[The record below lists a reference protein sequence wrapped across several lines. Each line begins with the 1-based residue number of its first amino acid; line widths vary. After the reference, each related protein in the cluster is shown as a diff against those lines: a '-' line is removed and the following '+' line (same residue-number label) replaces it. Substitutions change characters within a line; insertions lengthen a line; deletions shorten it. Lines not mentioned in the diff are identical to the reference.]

1 MGELRAIFMSAKA
14 AANVDPDKGGNVGDR
29 KAVAGDEL
37 VSLQF
42 VIHSFE
48 ALINN
53 RTLRLAIF
61 WGTA

>member
-1 MGELRAIFMSAKA
+1 
-14 AANVDPDKGGNVGDR
+14 
-29 KAVAGDEL
+29 

-53 RTLRLAIF
+53 RSLRLAIF
-61 WGTA
+61 WELLKTEPLARPLAGHKLLAG

>member
-1 MGELRAIFMSAKA
+1 MLYLLSGRQFDA
-14 AANVDPDKGGNVGDR
+14 DKGGNVGNR
-29 KAVAGDEL
+29 KAVAGNEL

-53 RTLRLAIF
+53 RSLRLAVL
-61 WGTA
+61 GTA